1 MVTRDLES
9 FEIHSGILDMSTFHG
24 VKKAVWAP
32 TVIDQNG
39 KYYLIFAANDIHSE
53 EEIGGLYV
61 GVCDTPIGP
70 FKTVFED
77 GKLKPVTMT

>member
-32 TVIDQNG
+32 TVI
-39 KYYLIFAANDIHSE
+39 DIHSE